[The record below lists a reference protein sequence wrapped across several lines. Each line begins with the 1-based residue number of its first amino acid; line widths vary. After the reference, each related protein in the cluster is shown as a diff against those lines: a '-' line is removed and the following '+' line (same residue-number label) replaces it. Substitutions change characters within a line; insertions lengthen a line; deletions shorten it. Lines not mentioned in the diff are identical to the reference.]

1 MKMLFVAVIVWDN
14 MAELGPNY
22 NIQCM
27 KLFQEL
33 KASFPSIPD
42 SVVRHC
48 MKQVSSRHFD
58 FNYVILIFYGIFL
71 FFWNI
76 NNTRPGPI

>member
-1 MKMLFVAVIVWDN
+1 

-33 KASFPSIPD
+33 KASFPNIPD
-42 SVVRHC
+42 SVVRQF
-48 MKQVSSRHFD
+48 MKQVRKITKRKVLKVVKD
-58 FNYVILIFYGIFL
+58 
-71 FFWNI
+71 
-76 NNTRPGPI
+76 

>member
-58 FNYVILIFYGIFL
+58 FNYVILM
-71 FFWNI
+71 NI
-76 NNTRPGPI
+76 DLKVIELIKMSVPRTDH